1 MPNLKLMQN
10 GHITNKTGQNDMT
23 ERALNYHELKKKTGL
38 ARSTVFTLEKEGK
51 FPKRR
56 RFGNKAVRWIESE
69 VV

>member
-1 MPNLKLMQN
+1 
-10 GHITNKTGQNDMT
+10 MT

-69 VV
+69 VELRVKR